1 MPPPPPLTDFSAE
14 TGKGRFHPGFQ
25 AAGEQG
31 ILNTLSHEACS
42 GGSRGVF
49 SAVHRY
55 CRAVGLSAT
64 LGLVLRN
71 AWLGLFLVFCIA
83 QSAVAQT
90 STAVT
95 VTPGIMYEGDGGSRT
110 DQVFTFTHASVQSG
124 NQSSIHHDQ
133 TGDGAATYPT
143 DYATGNLTRSGTT
156 VTFNLVAIGD
166 YVTEG
171 DERIE
176 LRIQLTNSDN
186 SIDTYTTSITLK
198 DGPPPSVLFNRNDFA
213 LTEGNAVN
221 GSYGYTVK
229 LSTDPG
235 GTVTVTATSGDS
247 AAVTVKSGGGSASGT
262 TSLTFN
268 SSNYSTAQTITAEA
282 VGDSDSDDETVT
294 IAHAVS
300 ATAGPYAVS
309 EVVKFREELSGRQSD
324 GGVVVTVRDAMKTS
338 FFGVTVSPVDI
349 TLVEG
354 GPSKTYTVKLDA
366 DPGEAVT
373 IWASPGDVSRVIPDT
388 GNCDV
393 YNNCHMTFDSS
404 TWQTAQTV
412 TIRAPEDL
420 DAIDNRIIVTNSG
433 THSDGRSAINRDL
446 IVTVEDNDVGTTP
459 GITLDTTGFT
469 VQEDHP
475 RNWNQISSNSQD
487 AHSKQFNFRLDSDP
501 GGLATVTITS
511 DNAAVEVSTGRGD
524 NVNHFVLGPTGH
536 SEPWNQL
543 YRVTLTA
550 AADTNG
556 VSETARIVLS
566 TSGYSGVSEV
576 LTVQVE
582 DDDVVSLSASKTRL
596 TEGGSDGT
604 ALIYAHVGNYT
615 GGDLSIPIRVRAA
628 GTTATSGTGNDF
640 VLYSTPV
647 TVANGSK
654 QSSFAGVDT
663 EIDQVDEPDETIVIE
678 LGPLPSG
685 KVAGTPSH
693 LELTLVDSNPT
704 TVTLAAASTSI
715 NESGAG
721 NKTDVTVT
729 LGRTLEAGESV
740 TVPLSVTGAAVGTHY
755 TFGLKSGGSLNTG
768 VTLSTSNPHSA
779 QNPALTF
786 GSGAQVA
793 TLELVAV
800 DNSDTTART
809 VSVAYGTGTR
819 VPSTALGG
827 GLTLSGSPQAVGIT
841 DDDGTTTTVA
851 QFASGSSSAGEN
863 AGTRNVTINLNPAP
877 SNAITVN
884 YTLSGSATRGTDY
897 TISGVTSNSGSVSVS
912 AGATSATIPVAIT
925 DDNTDESNETVILTL
940 GSGSNYTIGS
950 VNAYTLTITDN
961 DGPPHSLSP
970 TEIYEGERL
979 TFTFS
984 TNHVGASVGVWFR
997 LGADTLGS
1005 TAAYATDYHA
1015 YRVGSNAPFQIP
1027 NAGGTGG
1034 QFTLSNGQL
1043 QFDIQALAD
1052 STAEGDETIMVA
1064 FYDSSGNAQ
1073 ITRQTITLK
1082 NGVRPG
1088 SGTVAQFASGSSSA
1102 AESAGT
1108 RNMAINLNPAPSNA
1122 ITLNYT
1128 VGGTA
1133 SEGGSGDFTIANSG
1147 TVSVSANASSV
1158 NIPVALRDDTTDE
1171 PRETVVLTLTQGS
1184 GYTVGSTNAHTLT
1197 ITDNDITTVT
1207 LSTPDTTA
1215 EEQNSGNTA
1224 TLRLALNRGLEAGET
1239 LVVPLRFSGGTAG
1252 THFRLACPT
1261 PRPTGVTCANL
1272 GNANA
1277 AVTFTGPGS
1286 GASATAVSLTLS
1298 VPNDDGD
1305 TSDRT
1310 VTASI
1315 PASTS
1320 GNPRLTA
1327 TGLGGGASGSRSGNG
1342 QIVLADD
1349 DTVRPTVTISAGS
1362 GVTEG
1367 TAASFTVSTSITLTV
1382 TLSVRV
1388 RVDDVPGSD
1397 FVASGAQGVRT
1408 VTIPANQASANFNV
1422 STVGDSTDEASGPVS
1437 ASVVNHASYVV
1448 GSPGTASVTV
1458 TDNDATTATLA
1469 GPAGDVREGNAKVLT
1484 LTLNRGLR
1492 SGESLTAPLSFA
1504 GAAGRNTD
1512 YTLSGAPATGVA
1524 YNNLNSGTAT
1534 VVFTGPGTGTSA
1546 AVARITLRATADG
1559 ATENPEAVDIG
1570 LGSLTPSGLDGGA
1583 NGVDSLASFNI
1594 EDPPPVVPTVRFSSA
1609 ASRAPEDAGTRNV
1622 TINLSPAPNTPLTL
1636 RYAVGG
1642 NAAGGDFSIANSG
1655 TLSVDSG
1662 DTAATIAVTITD
1674 DIEDE
1679 NDETVVLTL
1688 TSDATYTIGSPG
1700 AHTLTIG
1707 DDDTTPVAAFA
1718 SGASSV
1724 GEGAGTVNVA
1734 VRLTPPPQEDVTV
1747 NYAVADG
1754 TATAG
1759 SDYTRPSGTTLSFA
1773 TGTATATIAIP
1784 IIDDNA
1790 AEGAETVVLT
1800 LGGCTGCTLGRATQ
1814 HTLTIRSSDNP
1825 PTASDGT
1832 AATRPGQAYAFQ
1844 VQDFGYRD
1852 PDGDAL
1858 AHVTVVTLPAQGT
1871 LELGGT
1877 PVTAGAR
1884 IPQARIASGD
1894 LTFTPE
1900 PGEKGEPYA
1909 SFTFTVNDGSAD
1921 SAASY
1926 TLALD
1931 VRNAPPE
1938 AADGEVQL
1946 RQGRPHTFRVEDFEA
1961 GYSDADGDRL
1971 AGIVIVA
1978 PPGQGLLALSGTVV
1992 TANDVA
1998 VTRGE
2003 LEMGELTF
2011 TAAPGESGSPY
2022 TEFMFKV
2029 NDGFEDSL
2037 DSAKMT
2043 LHVQSVAAGRMIE
2056 QWLARFGRTVAD
2068 QVIEAVEERLSSPQ
2082 PPAPEASLQLRLAGR
2097 ELDALRPLEDGQ
2109 PMGEASD
2116 PDNPSTTPDAS
2127 PLPDPR
2133 ENLPAR
2139 AALEASVEDALRPQR
2154 ETSSLSLSD
2163 LDWLGGT
2170 SFRYARGDPAGGLSS
2185 VWGRGAISQFDGR
2198 DGSAR
2203 VDGRVES
2210 LMLGADFVQDGR
2222 ALGVLL
2228 SHSRGE
2234 GDYRGESGGRFDS
2247 DLTGIYP
2254 YARHEINDQLSVW
2267 GVAGYGEGEL
2277 ELRREASTEETDLE
2291 LWMVAGG
2298 LRGQLCPGGWGW
2310 PELSALADV
2319 LWVETESDALGEV
2332 LPAADAQVS
2341 RVRIG
2346 VEGAWRA
2353 LPLGDGQLSPR
2364 LRLSLRHDG
2373 GDAEHGFG
2381 TEVRAGLGWTD
2392 ARRGLS
2398 AQLQAHALLTHE
2410 EDGAQEK
2417 GFSGSLAWD
2426 PRPGSL
2432 RGAEFSL
2439 TARTGDPLEQAG
2451 LLAHD
2456 SFERAA
2462 PRETR
2467 QAWQATL
2474 GYGVGAFGDRVTA
2487 VPQARLGWSGD
2498 AWDLGL
2504 GWRLVAEE
2512 FSLRLEAVRQDSET
2526 AGSDS
2531 RVQVQLQGRW

>member
-1 MPPPPPLTDFSAE
+1 MYAPPPRDSKSLCGLTVAS
-14 TGKGRFHPGFQ
+14 GR
-25 AAGEQG
+25 A
-31 ILNTLSHEACS
+31 
-42 GGSRGVF
+42 
-49 SAVHRY
+49 
-55 CRAVGLSAT
+55 
-64 LGLVLRN
+64 LRK
-71 AWLGLFLVFCIA
+71 AWLGLFLVFCVG
-83 QSAVAQT
+83 QSAMAQT
-90 STAVT
+90 PASCSVA
-95 VTPGIMYEGDGGSRT
+95 PNFMYEGE
-110 DQVFTFTHASVQSG
+110 QKKFTATH
-124 NQSSIHHDQ
+124 SSIQ
-133 TGDGAATYPT
+133 ATNTGISFNFSSTGTSPATPVT
-143 DYATGNLTRSGTT
+143 D
-156 VTFNLVAIGD
+156 FNTSVSEVPNGLSAGS
-166 YVTEG
+166 YMFS
-171 DERIE
+171 
-176 LRIQLTNSDN
+176 LFANSDATAEVDETITMDIAFA
-186 SIDTYTTSITLK
+186 SDPAFTCRVSITLK
-198 DGPPPSVLFNRNDFA
+198 DGPVPGITVRVPA
-213 LTEGNAVN
+213 AV
-221 GSYGYTVK
+221 GSAKIDNLVEQKEARPYTVK
-229 LSTDPG
+229 LTRSPG
-235 GTVTVTATSGDS
+235 SGNTVTVTASSGDTS
-247 AAVTVKSGGGSASGT
+247 AVGVGAAKVTSTAAT
-262 TSLTFN
+262 HALTFT
-268 SSNYSTAQTITAEA
+268 SSSWDTEQTVMVTAIDDTDTVDETGVMITHAATATGTGNPYAGVTGLASVEVDVKDNDATSHLGITVSPTVLNITEGSSATYTVVLDKNPGEQVEIQVYGYGKTTDSFTIDTDDDPGIQLYQYQLFFDQTNWSTAQTVQVFAIEDLNAQNELGYRVQQVVQGNTFSGSKNTDLVVNITDNDIGSSAGVTVDKATWTLLEDYPDPQLA
-282 VGDSDSDDETVT
+282 DNARRFRTKYYHLRLDTDPGATVTVTPRIASASTAIKIDALPGNGDNLFDSSVTFDSDDWHTPKRIELIAQSDSDGNDATLTVNHNT
-294 IAHAVS
+294 S
-300 ATAGPYAVS
+300 TASSSNPYAG
-309 EVVKFREELSGRQSD
+309 L
-324 GGVVVTVRDAMKTS
+324 T
-338 FFGVTVSPVDI
+338 
-349 TLVEG
+349 
-354 GPSKTYTVKLDA
+354 
-366 DPGEAVT
+366 
-373 IWASPGDVSRVIPDT
+373 
-388 GNCDV
+388 
-393 YNNCHMTFDSS
+393 
-404 TWQTAQTV
+404 
-412 TIRAPEDL
+412 
-420 DAIDNRIIVTNSG
+420 
-433 THSDGRSAINRDL
+433 
-446 IVTVEDNDVGTTP
+446 
-459 GITLDTTGFT
+459 
-469 VQEDHP
+469 
-475 RNWNQISSNSQD
+475 
-487 AHSKQFNFRLDSDP
+487 
-501 GGLATVTITS
+501 GLAPV
-511 DNAAVEVSTGRGD
+511 
-524 NVNHFVLGPTGH
+524 
-536 SEPWNQL
+536 
-543 YRVTLTA
+543 
-550 AADTNG
+550 
-556 VSETARIVLS
+556 
-566 TSGYSGVSEV
+566 
-576 LTVQVE
+576 TVQV
-582 DDDVVSLSASKTRL
+582 DDDDAVSLVASTTRV
-596 TEGGSDGT
+596 TEGQT
-604 ALIYAHVGNYT
+604 AVIDVHVGNYT
-615 GGDLSIPIRVRAA
+615 GGSLSIPVRVRPT
-628 GTTATSGTGNDF
+628 GTTATSGTDF
-640 VLYSTPV
+640 RLVNAPV
-647 TVANGSK
+647 PVAHLSRQGSPSASI
-654 QSSFAGVDT
+654 QTDL
-663 EIDQVDEPDETIVIE
+663 DQTDEPDETIVIE
-678 LGPLPSG
+678 LGQLPSG

-693 LELTLVDSNPT
+693 VEFTLVDSDPT
-704 TVTLAAASTSI
+704 TVTLAAAGTSI

-721 NKTDVTVT
+721 NRTDVTVT
-729 LGRTLEAGESV
+729 LGRALVAGESV
-740 TVPLSVTGAAVGTHY
+740 TVPLSVTGATVGTHY
-755 TFGLKSGGSLNTG
+755 TFGLKSGGSLNAG

-800 DNSDTTART
+800 DNSNTTART
-809 VSVAYGTGTR
+809 VSIAYGTGAR

-841 DDDGTTTTVA
+841 DDDGATTTVA
-851 QFASGSSSAGEN
+851 QFASGSSSAGES

-877 SNAITVN
+877 TAALTLN

-925 DDNTDESNETVILTL
+925 DD
-940 GSGSNYTIGS
+940 
-950 VNAYTLTITDN
+950 
-961 DGPPHSLSP
+961 
-970 TEIYEGERL
+970 
-979 TFTFS
+979 
-984 TNHVGASVGVWFR
+984 
-997 LGADTLGS
+997 
-1005 TAAYATDYHA
+1005 
-1015 YRVGSNAPFQIP
+1015 
-1027 NAGGTGG
+1027 
-1034 QFTLSNGQL
+1034 
-1043 QFDIQALAD
+1043 
-1052 STAEGDETIMVA
+1052 
-1064 FYDSSGNAQ
+1064 
-1073 ITRQTITLK
+1073 
-1082 NGVRPG
+1082 
-1088 SGTVAQFASGSSSA
+1088 
-1102 AESAGT
+1102 
-1108 RNMAINLNPAPSNA
+1108 
-1122 ITLNYT
+1122 
-1128 VGGTA
+1128 
-1133 SEGGSGDFTIANSG
+1133 
-1147 TVSVSANASSV
+1147 
-1158 NIPVALRDDTTDE
+1158 TTDE
-1171 PRETVVLTLTQGS
+1171 PPETVVLTLTQGS

-1224 TLRLALNRGLEAGET
+1224 TLRLALNRGLEAGEA
-1239 LVVPLRFSGGTAG
+1239 LAVPLRFSGGTAG

-1367 TAASFTVSTSITLTV
+1367 TAAGFTVSTSTTLTV
-1382 TLSVRV
+1382 ALSVRV

-1397 FVASGAQGVRT
+1397 FVASGGQGIRT
-1408 VTIPANQASANFNV
+1408 VTIPANQASANFSV

-1504 GAAGRNTD
+1504 GAAVRNTD

-1534 VVFTGPGTGTSA
+1534 VVFTGPNAGASA

-1559 ATENPEAVDIG
+1559 AAENPEAVDIG

-1642 NAAGGDFSIANSG
+1642 NAAGGDFSIAGSG
-1655 TLSVDSG
+1655 TLSVGSG

-1700 AHTLTIG
+1700 AHTLTIA

-1747 NYAVADG
+1747 AYAVADG

-1773 TGTATATIAIP
+1773 TGVSTATIAIP

-1832 AATRPGQAYAFQ
+1832 ASTRPGQAYAFQ

-1877 PVTAGAR
+1877 PVTAGAQ

-1900 PGEKGEPYA
+1900 SGEKGDPYA
-1909 SFTFTVNDGSAD
+1909 SFTFTVNDGGAD

-1931 VRNAPPE
+1931 VRNDPPE
-1938 AADGEVQL
+1938 AADGEVRL

-1961 GYSDADGDRL
+1961 RYSDADGDRL
-1971 AGIVIVA
+1971 AGIVITA
-1978 PPGQGLLALSGTVV
+1978 PPGKGMLALSGTAV

-1998 VTRGE
+1998 VSRGE

-2011 TAAPGESGSPY
+2011 TAVPGESGSPY
-2022 TEFMFKV
+2022 TEFRFKV

-2068 QVIEAVEERLSSPQ
+2068 QVIDAVEERLNSPQ
-2082 PPAPEASLQLRLAGR
+2082 PSAPDAFLQLRLAGR
-2097 ELDALRPLEDGQ
+2097 DLESLRPLEGGS
-2109 PMGEASD
+2109 PTGEASD
-2116 PDNPSTTPDAS
+2116 PGSPDAAAGFS
-2127 PLPDPR
+2127 TLHDALDK
-2133 ENLPAR
+2133 LPAD
-2139 AALEASVEDALRPQR
+2139 ATPATPGKDALRPQH
-2154 ETSSLSLSD
+2154 ETQSMSLSD

-2185 VWGRGAISQFDGR
+2185 VWGRGAVSQFDGR
-2198 DGSAR
+2198 DRSAR

-2222 ALGVLL
+2222 TLGVLL

-2267 GVAGYGEGEL
+2267 GVAGYGEGDL

-2298 LRGQLCPGGWGW
+2298 LRGRLSAGGWGW
-2310 PELSALADV
+2310 PELSAVADV

-2332 LPAADAQVS
+2332 LSAADAQVS

-2346 VEGAWRA
+2346 LEGTWQA

-2373 GDAEHGFG
+2373 GDAEQGFG

-2410 EDGAQEK
+2410 EGGAQEK
-2417 GFSGSLAWD
+2417 GISGSLAWD
-2426 PRPGSL
+2426 PRPDSL
-2432 RGAEFSL
+2432 RGVEFSL
-2439 TARTGDPLEQAG
+2439 TARTGAEPEREG

-2456 SFERAA
+2456 SFEREA
-2462 PRETR
+2462 PRETT
-2467 QAWQATL
+2467 QAWQAAL
-2474 GYGVGAFGDRVTA
+2474 GYGMGAFGDRFTA
-2487 VPQARLGWSGD
+2487 VPQAKFGWSGD
-2498 AWDLGL
+2498 ARDLGL
-2504 GWRLVAEE
+2504 GWRLVADE
-2512 FSLRLEAVRQDSET
+2512 FTLLLEAVRRDLEA
-2526 AGSDS
+2526 AGPDS
-2531 RVQVQLQGRW
+2531 RVRVQLQGRW

>member
-1 MPPPPPLTDFSAE
+1 MPLTLSTAATQQIDVNVTTPAGGAATHGTSYSSGVDFQFISFASARGNTATIVATVTIGSQQNGGALGVNVFHDGAVESAE
-14 TGKGRFHPGFQ
+14 TVVLTL
-25 AAGEQG
+25 AADTSNPPKYTVGTRNVHTITIRDEP
-31 ILNTLSHEACS
+31 EACDS
-42 GGSRGVF
+42 VAPTELYEGENPMFTVTYSRFPAINSGITFHFGGSAGGPQATVRDYYWPLATASAGKVVF
-49 SAVHRY
+49 PMESAVDD
-55 CRAVGLSAT
+55 
-64 LGLVLRN
+64 LV
-71 AWLGLFLVFCIA
+71 
-83 QSAVAQT
+83 
-90 STAVT
+90 
-95 VTPGIMYEGDGGSRT
+95 
-110 DQVFTFTHASVQSG
+110 
-124 NQSSIHHDQ
+124 
-133 TGDGAATYPT
+133 
-143 DYATGNLTRSGTT
+143 
-156 VTFNLVAIGD
+156 
-166 YVTEG
+166 EG
-171 DERIE
+171 DEEII
-176 LRIQLTNSDN
+176 LDIQIQDASHGQ
-186 SIDTYTTSITLK
+186 TYLPPGPTCRARITLK
-198 DGPPPSVLFNRNDFA
+198 DGAAPTAGIVTEIPGPSGIVLEKITN
-213 LTEGNAVN
+213 LVEGKEARP
-221 GSYGYTVK
+221 YTVE
-229 LSTDPG
+229 LLLAPG
-235 GTVTVTATSGDS
+235 SGETVTVTATSQDS
-247 AAVTVKSGGGSASGT
+247 SALGVGAGKVTSTAATHTLTFTETDWNVAQTVMVTAIEDADMDNEADVTITHSSTSSDTSSSYHNFSGGSVTVDVTDDDTSNHIGIMVNPTVLNITEGGSA
-262 TSLTFN
+262 
-268 SSNYSTAQTITAEA
+268 
-282 VGDSDSDDETVT
+282 
-294 IAHAVS
+294 
-300 ATAGPYAVS
+300 
-309 EVVKFREELSGRQSD
+309 
-324 GGVVVTVRDAMKTS
+324 
-338 FFGVTVSPVDI
+338 
-349 TLVEG
+349 
-354 GPSKTYTVKLDA
+354 TYTVKLDKN
-366 DPGEAVT
+366 PQEGLTVT
-373 IWASPGDVSRVIPDT
+373 VGHAAGNQGNIRFDT
-388 GNCDV
+388 GYGRYLDPSIGLPKT
-393 YNNCHMTFDSS
+393 YQYDLFFDE
-404 TWQTAQTV
+404 TNWNVAQTV
-412 TIRAPEDL
+412 TVTAEADIDLRDHLGNRAVHAVDGGTYDGFQNSDL
-420 DAIDNRIIVTNSG
+420 VINVREASRPTTPGVTTSQPFSAFDRIDNEF
-433 THSDGRSAINRDL
+433 L
-446 IVTVEDNDVGTTP
+446 VTVEDHPDFDEYP
-459 GITLDTTGFT
+459 GYRTLDYY
-469 VQEDHP
+469 
-475 RNWNQISSNSQD
+475 
-487 AHSKQFNFRLDSDP
+487 FRLDTQPTHDVVFSIPNTDP
-501 GGLATVTITS
+501 GAIEIDVDIDTSPTVESSVTITPATWDQPRYARIRAVPDADAETEEVVLTPRASSDDNSYDITLPSITVIVVDTDITVSPTALTLTEGGTTSYNLSLSTFPVSFHEDQTVTITVASS
-511 DNAAVEVSTGRGD
+511 DSTAVRVDTNPGMAGYQNTVTFDNTLDFNSPRRVTVEAVSDMDSNNESVSITHTVTASDPTTMPYHNFPADPVAVSVTDQNVTTPVVTIAPGTAVAEGTAAGFTINANPAPSANLAVTVTVTDDANSDFVASGAEGSQTLTITAGSTGTAYSVATQGDGVDEPNGGVKVAVKASGD
-524 NVNHFVLGPTGH
+524 NGYTVGAAGVATTPVNDNDAT
-536 SEPWNQL
+536 S
-543 YRVTLTA
+543 VTL
-550 AADTNG
+550 
-556 VSETARIVLS
+556 
-566 TSGYSGVSEV
+566 SGPSGNV
-576 LTVQVE
+576 
-582 DDDVVSLSASKTRL
+582 
-596 TEGGSDGT
+596 TEGGT
-604 ALIYAHVGNYT
+604 KAI
-615 GGDLSIPIRVRAA
+615 
-628 GTTATSGTGNDF
+628 
-640 VLYSTPV
+640 
-647 TVANGSK
+647 
-654 QSSFAGVDT
+654 
-663 EIDQVDEPDETIVIE
+663 
-678 LGPLPSG
+678 
-685 KVAGTPSH
+685 
-693 LELTLVDSNPT
+693 
-704 TVTLAAASTSI
+704 TLA
-715 NESGAG
+715 
-721 NKTDVTVT
+721 
-729 LGRTLEAGESV
+729 LGRGLVSGEGL
-740 TVPLSVTGAAVGTHY
+740 TVP
-755 TFGLKSGGSLNTG
+755 
-768 VTLSTSNPHSA
+768 
-779 QNPALTF
+779 LTF
-786 GSGAQVA
+786 GSG
-793 TLELVAV
+793 
-800 DNSDTTART
+800 TAM
-809 VSVAYGTGTR
+809 
-819 VPSTALGG
+819 
-827 GLTLSGSPQAVGIT
+827 
-841 DDDGTTTTVA
+841 
-851 QFASGSSSAGEN
+851 
-863 AGTRNVTINLNPAP
+863 
-877 SNAITVN
+877 
-884 YTLSGSATRGTDY
+884 RGTDY
-897 TISGVTSNSGSVSVS
+897 TLACPNPLPTGVTCPNLGGNNPRVVFTGPSS
-912 AGATSATIPVAIT
+912 GATASSVAIT
-925 DDNTDESNETVILTL
+925 L
-940 GSGSNYTIGS
+940 
-950 VNAYTLTITDN
+950 
-961 DGPPHSLSP
+961 
-970 TEIYEGERL
+970 
-979 TFTFS
+979 
-984 TNHVGASVGVWFR
+984 
-997 LGADTLGS
+997 
-1005 TAAYATDYHA
+1005 AA
-1015 YRVGSNAPFQIP
+1015 V
-1027 NAGGTGG
+1027 
-1034 QFTLSNGQL
+1034 
-1043 QFDIQALAD
+1043 AD
-1052 STAEGDETIMVA
+1052 STVEGSGETVMIGLGSLAGTNLGGGTTPTDSLGDFSIMDA
-1064 FYDSSGNAQ
+1064 GTPA
-1073 ITRQTITLK
+1073 
-1082 NGVRPG
+1082 
-1088 SGTVAQFASGSSSA
+1088 GTVAQFASGSSSA
-1102 AESAGT
+1102 AENAGT
-1108 RNMAINLNPAPSNA
+1108 RNVAINLNPAPGNA
-1122 ITLNYT
+1122 IALNYT

-1147 TVSVSANASSV
+1147 TVSVNANASSV

-1184 GYTVGSTNAHTLT
+1184 GYTVGSTSAHTLA

-1224 TLRLALNRGLEAGET
+1224 TLRLALNRGLEAGEA
-1239 LVVPLRFSGGTAG
+1239 LAVPLRFSGGTAG

-1349 DTVRPTVTISAGS
+1349 DTARPTVTISAGS

-1367 TAASFTVSTSITLTV
+1367 TAAGFTVSTSTTLTV
-1382 TLSVRV
+1382 ALSVRV

-1397 FVASGAQGVRT
+1397 FVASGGQGVRT
-1408 VTIPANQASANFNV
+1408 VTIPANQASANFSV
-1422 STVGDSTDEASGPVS
+1422 STEGDSTDEASGPVS

-1458 TDNDATTATLA
+1458 TDNDATAATLA

-1492 SGESLTAPLSFA
+1492 SGEVLTVPLSFA
-1504 GAAGRNTD
+1504 GAAVRNTD

-1524 YNNLNSGTAT
+1524 YNNLNSGTAS
-1534 VVFTGPGTGTSA
+1534 VVFTGPNAGASA
-1546 AVARITLRATADG
+1546 AVARITLSANSDG
-1559 ATENPEAVDIG
+1559 AAENPEAVDIG

-1594 EDPPPVVPTVRFSSA
+1594 EDPPPVRPTVRFSSA

-1642 NAAGGDFSIANSG
+1642 NAAGGDFSIAGSG
-1655 TLSVDSG
+1655 TLSVGSG

-1700 AHTLTIG
+1700 AHTLTIA

-1747 NYAVADG
+1747 TYAVADG

-1773 TGTATATIAIP
+1773 TGVSTATIAIP

-1790 AEGAETVVLT
+1790 AEGAETVALT
-1800 LGGCTGCTLGRATQ
+1800 LGGCTGCTLGSPAR

-1825 PTASDGT
+1825 PSASDGT
-1832 AATRPGQAYAFQ
+1832 AATRPGRAYAFR
-1844 VQDFGYRD
+1844 VEDFGYRD

-1871 LELGGT
+1871 LALGGA
-1877 PVTAGAR
+1877 PAAAGAQ

-1931 VRNAPPE
+1931 VRNDPPE

-1978 PPGQGLLALSGTVV
+1978 PPGKGMLALSGTVV
-1992 TANDVA
+1992 ATNDVS

-2068 QVIEAVEERLSSPQ
+2068 QVIEAVEERLNNPSL
-2082 PPAPEASLQLRLAGR
+2082 PAPEASLQLRLAGR
-2097 ELDALRPLEDGQ
+2097 ELESLRPLEGGQ
-2109 PMGEASD
+2109 PTGEASG
-2116 PDNPSTTPDAS
+2116 PDNPGTTPDAS

-2133 ENLPAR
+2133 ENLPAH

-2185 VWGRGAISQFDGR
+2185 VWGRGAISRFDGR

-2310 PELSALADV
+2310 PELSAVADV

-2346 VEGAWRA
+2346 MEGAWRA

-2417 GFSGSLAWD
+2417 GVSGSLAWD

-2439 TARTGDPLEQAG
+2439 TARTGDPLDQAG

-2498 AWDLGL
+2498 ARDLGL
-2504 GWRLVAEE
+2504 GWRLVADG
-2512 FSLRLEAVRQDSET
+2512 FDLRLEAVRRDSESG
-2526 AGSDS
+2526 GSDS
-2531 RVQVQLQGRW
+2531 RVQVRLQGRW

>member
-1 MPPPPPLTDFSAE
+1 MHALLPPPPLSLADFPAE
-14 TGKGRFHPGFQ
+14 TGRSRFHPGFQ
-25 AAGEQG
+25 AAGERG
-31 ILNTLSHEACS
+31 SLNTLSHEACS

-55 CRAVGLSAT
+55 CRAVGLSST

-90 STAVT
+90 PTAVT
-95 VTPGIMYEGDGGSRT
+95 VTPDIMYEGDGGSRT
-110 DQVFTFTHASVQSG
+110 NQVFTFTHASVQSG
-124 NQSSIHHDQ
+124 NETSIHHDQ

-143 DYATGNLTRSGTT
+143 DYVTGNLTRSGTT

-166 YVTEG
+166 YVTEN

-186 SIDTYTTSITLK
+186 SIDTYTTSILLK

-366 DPGEAVT
+366 DPGETVT

-388 GNCDV
+388 GNCDI

-420 DAIDNRIIVTNSG
+420 DVIDNRIIVTNSG

-475 RNWNQISSNSQD
+475 KSWNQISSNSQD

-628 GTTATSGTGNDF
+628 GTTATSGAGNDF
-640 VLYSTPV
+640 LLYNTPA
-647 TVANGSK
+647 TVVNGSK
-654 QSSFAGVDT
+654 QSSSAGVDT

-755 TFGLKSGGSLNTG
+755 TFGLKSGGGLNTG
-768 VTLSTSNPHSA
+768 VTLSTSNPHNA

-809 VSVAYGTGTR
+809 VSISYGTGTR

-925 DDNTDESNETVILTL
+925 DDNTDESNETV
-940 GSGSNYTIGS
+940 
-950 VNAYTLTITDN
+950 
-961 DGPPHSLSP
+961 
-970 TEIYEGERL
+970 
-979 TFTFS
+979 
-984 TNHVGASVGVWFR
+984 
-997 LGADTLGS
+997 
-1005 TAAYATDYHA
+1005 
-1015 YRVGSNAPFQIP
+1015 
-1027 NAGGTGG
+1027 
-1034 QFTLSNGQL
+1034 
-1043 QFDIQALAD
+1043 
-1052 STAEGDETIMVA
+1052 
-1064 FYDSSGNAQ
+1064 
-1073 ITRQTITLK
+1073 
-1082 NGVRPG
+1082 
-1088 SGTVAQFASGSSSA
+1088 
-1102 AESAGT
+1102 
-1108 RNMAINLNPAPSNA
+1108 
-1122 ITLNYT
+1122 
-1128 VGGTA
+1128 
-1133 SEGGSGDFTIANSG
+1133 
-1147 TVSVSANASSV
+1147 
-1158 NIPVALRDDTTDE
+1158 
-1171 PRETVVLTLTQGS
+1171 VLTLTQGS

-1224 TLRLALNRGLEAGET
+1224 TIRLALNRGLEAGET

-1382 TLSVRV
+1382 ALSVRV

-1877 PVTAGAR
+1877 PVTAGAQ

-1909 SFTFTVNDGSAD
+1909 SFTFAVNDGSAD

-1946 RQGRPHTFRVEDFEA
+1946 RQGQPHTFRVEDFEA

-1978 PPGQGLLALSGTVV
+1978 LPGKGMLALSGTVV

-2011 TAAPGESGSPY
+2011 MAAPGESGSPY

-2068 QVIEAVEERLSSPQ
+2068 QVIEAVEERLSNPQ

-2298 LRGQLCPGGWGW
+2298 LRGQLCPSGWGW